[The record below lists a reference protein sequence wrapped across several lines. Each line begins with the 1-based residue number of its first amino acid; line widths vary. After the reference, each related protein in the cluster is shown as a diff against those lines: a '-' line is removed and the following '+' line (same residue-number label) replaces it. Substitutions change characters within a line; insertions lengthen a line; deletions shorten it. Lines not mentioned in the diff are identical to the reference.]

1 MNSKYLL
8 LILLLLPFLG
18 NAQDDVERIEVSG
31 TITAPVNEDVEGIT
45 IYNKSSY
52 KGAVTDAKGAFT
64 IEVAENDRVLITAMQ
79 YQTFTVIIDKG
90 VIDNRSMNVYLNPV
104 VYKLDEVIVRPYD
117 LSGNIQA
124 DVASI
129 ETNVVT
135 PQWDMSYETM
145 EFEYEF
151 SDDQYTSI
159 RGNKAE
165 EAFYNGQKPN
175 DQASIIGIIGMF
187 FPKKTSLNLGREYTE
202 MAMVRGGL
210 KQRFPKQY
218 VLETF
223 GIPEDEYGRF
233 IYFAEDAG
241 IPQSMLKEENTMDL
255 LAFLF
260 EQSEL
265 YKAQREDD

>member
-8 LILLLLPFLG
+8 LIILLLPFLG
-18 NAQDDVERIEVSG
+18 IAQDIDRVAVKG
-31 TITAPVNEDVEGIT
+31 VITAPVGEDVEGIT

-52 KGAVTDAKGAFT
+52 KGAVTDASGEFT

-79 YQTFTVIIDKG
+79 YQTFTVIIDHG
-90 VIDNRSMNVYLNPV
+90 VIANKVMNIYLNPV
-104 VYKLDEVIVRPYD
+104 VNKLDEVIIRPYD
-117 LSGNIQA
+117 LSGNINA

-129 ETNVVT
+129 DTNVIT

-159 RGNKAE
+159 RGNRAE
-165 EAFYNGQKPN
+165 EAFYNGQKPS
-175 DQASIIGIIGMF
+175 DQVSIIGIVGLL
-187 FPKKTSLNLGREYTE
+187 FPKKTSIDLGREYTE
-202 MAMVRGGL
+202 IAMVHGGL
-210 KQRFPKQY
+210 KQRFPKHY
-218 VLETF
+218 VTETF
-223 GIPEDEYGRF
+223 GIPEEDYGKF

-265 YKAQREDD
+265 YKKQREDN